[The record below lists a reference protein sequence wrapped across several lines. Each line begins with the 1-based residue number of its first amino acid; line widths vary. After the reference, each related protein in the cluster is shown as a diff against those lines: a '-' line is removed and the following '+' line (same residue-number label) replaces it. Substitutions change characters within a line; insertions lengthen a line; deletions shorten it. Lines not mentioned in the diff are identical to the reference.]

1 MQAIN
6 LRSIEKMACKMSR
19 KQRSPYSI
27 PIRNLVLIL
36 LFISGWISLTAS
48 PFQSE
53 GAGFIASSGDMLRM
67 NAATALGSI
76 SDFGIGEG
84 PAAPTSVKLEYS
96 TIYTTLAVI
105 VGVLFV
111 VIFLMIFITANLVNL
126 VRVREGKEAYS
137 LGGTLAKAKDYALN
151 PYIAGIGNLV
161 VAVVGISVAAPIMR
175 GVGHSEGYQPDQ
187 PIWFSHK
194 IHAGTYKIDCQYC
207 HSGASKGKNAWIPA
221 VSVCMNCHKGIQEG
235 KKTGT
240 TEIAKIYA
248 AYENNVPIE
257 WVRVHSLP
265 DLAYF
270 NHQQHVVAGKVE
282 CQECHGPIEE
292 MDVVYQYN
300 RLSMGW
306 CINCH
311 RTKEV
316 QSDLYKELG
325 REDVHTVADQGGTE
339 CARCH
344 Y

>member
-1 MQAIN
+1 MGLGQAPG
-6 LRSIEKMACKMSR
+6 APDPAVTV
-19 KQRSPYSI
+19 PY
-27 PIRNLVLIL
+27 
-36 LFISGWISLTAS
+36 
-48 PFQSE
+48 
-53 GAGFIASSGDMLRM
+53 D
-67 NAATALGSI
+67 
-76 SDFGIGEG
+76 
-84 PAAPTSVKLEYS
+84 SVYL
-96 TIYTTLAVI
+96 TLAVM
-105 VGVLFV
+105 VGVL
-111 VIFLMIFITANLVNL
+111 LMVALLLIFITVNLVNL
-126 VRVREGKEAYS
+126 VRVREGKEAYTF
-137 LGGTLAKAKDYALN
+137 GGTLAMTKHYALN
-151 PYIAGIGNLV
+151 PYVASIGTLV
-161 VAVVGISVAAPIMR
+161 VAVIGLTIITPIMR
-175 GVGHSEGYQPDQ
+175 NVGHSQGYMPEQ

-194 IHAGTYKIDCQYC
+194 IHAGQFEIDCQYC

-235 KKTGT
+235 TQTGT
-240 TEIAKIYA
+240 KEIAKIYA
-248 AYENNVPIE
+248 AYDNNVPIE

-282 CQECHGPIEE
+282 CQECHGPIQE

-316 QSDLYKELG
+316 QADLYKALG
-325 REDVHTVADQGGTE
+325 REDVHTVADQGGLE

>member
-1 MQAIN
+1 MGLGQAPG
-6 LRSIEKMACKMSR
+6 APAPAVTV
-19 KQRSPYSI
+19 PY
-27 PIRNLVLIL
+27 
-36 LFISGWISLTAS
+36 
-48 PFQSE
+48 
-53 GAGFIASSGDMLRM
+53 D
-67 NAATALGSI
+67 
-76 SDFGIGEG
+76 
-84 PAAPTSVKLEYS
+84 SVYL
-96 TIYTTLAVI
+96 TLAVM
-105 VGVLFV
+105 VGVL
-111 VIFLMIFITANLVNL
+111 LMVALLLVFITVNLVNL
-126 VRVREGKEAYS
+126 VRVREGKEAYTF
-137 LGGTLAKAKDYALN
+137 GGTLAKTKEYALN
-151 PYIAGIGNLV
+151 PYVASMGTLV
-161 VAVVGISVAAPIMR
+161 VAVVGISIAAPILR
-175 GVGHSEGYQPDQ
+175 NVGHSQGYMPEQ

-194 IHAGTYKIDCQYC
+194 IHAGQFEIDCQYC

-235 KKTGT
+235 TQTGT
-240 TEIAKIYA
+240 KEIAKIYA
-248 AYENNVPIE
+248 AYDNNVPIE

-282 CQECHGPIEE
+282 CQECHGPIQE

-316 QSDLYKELG
+316 QADLYKSLG
-325 REDVHTVADQGGTE
+325 REDVHTVADQGGLE